1 MKKAHTYAEAVKY
14 DTKKK
19 FNKLIQKPDDLELI
33 GKGRSAYVFKLTE
46 EGGREMALKVFF
58 PEFKNIAAREAEI
71 YKKLSDSNYYP
82 DIDETG
88 PSYILME
95 YIKGYTFYECLNK
108 GIRIDDDMICE
119 VDRALNDARRKGL
132 NPSDIH
138 LRNLILTPS
147 GTIKV
152 IDVARFL
159 QTKECRQWDDLKTAY
174 QTLYKKSRFPQ
185 RLPKMWMELIAYLYK
200 KSWLQKQWATRKN
213 KFHP

>member
-1 MKKAHTYAEAVKY
+1 
-14 DTKKK
+14 
-19 FNKLIQKPDDLELI
+19 
-33 GKGRSAYVFKLTE
+33 
-46 EGGREMALKVFF
+46 
-58 PEFKNIAAREAEI
+58 
-71 YKKLSDSNYYP
+71 
-82 DIDETG
+82 
-88 PSYILME
+88 ME

-159 QTKECRQWDDLKTAY
+159 QTKECRQWDDLKQPIKPFT
-174 QTLYKKSRFPQ
+174 KSRF
-185 RLPKMWMELIAYLYK
+185 RRGFLRCGW
-200 KSWLQKQWATRKN
+200 N
-213 KFHP
+213 

>member
-1 MKKAHTYAEAVKY
+1 
-14 DTKKK
+14 
-19 FNKLIQKPDDLELI
+19 
-33 GKGRSAYVFKLTE
+33 
-46 EGGREMALKVFF
+46 
-58 PEFKNIAAREAEI
+58 
-71 YKKLSDSNYYP
+71 
-82 DIDETG
+82 
-88 PSYILME
+88 
-95 YIKGYTFYECLNK
+95 
-108 GIRIDDDMICE
+108 DDMICE

-200 KSWLQKQWATRKN
+200 KSWLQKQWASRKN

>member
-1 MKKAHTYAEAVKY
+1 VKKAQTYAEAVKY
-14 DTKKK
+14 NTKKK

-46 EGGREMALKVFF
+46 EGREMALKVFF

-82 DIDETG
+82 DIYETG

-108 GIRIDDDMICE
+108 GIPIDDDMICE
-119 VDRALNDARRKGL
+119 VDRALNDAKRKGL

-138 LRNLILTPS
+138 LRNLILTPAS
-147 GTIKV
+147 
-152 IDVARFL
+152 
-159 QTKECRQWDDLKTAY
+159 
-174 QTLYKKSRFPQ
+174 
-185 RLPKMWMELIAYLYK
+185 
-200 KSWLQKQWATRKN
+200 
-213 KFHP
+213 

>member
-1 MKKAHTYAEAVKY
+1 MKKAQTYAEAVKY
-14 DTKKK
+14 NTKKK

-46 EGGREMALKVFF
+46 EGREMALKVFF

-82 DIDETG
+82 DIYETG

-108 GIRIDDDMICE
+108 GILIDDDMICE

-174 QTLYKKSRFPQ
+174 QTIYKKSRFPQ
-185 RLPKMWMELIAYLYK
+185 RLPKLWMELIAYLYK
-200 KSWLQKQWATRKN
+200 KNWLQKQWAARKN

>member
-82 DIDETG
+82 DIYETG

-119 VDRALNDARRKGL
+119 VDRALNDARRKGTGGCKMASL
-132 NPSDIH
+132 SGPFAIRCSISPVCNKP
-138 LRNLILTPS
+138 LITIS
-147 GTIKV
+147 SSSCGRASKCSAGTSASLSSI
-152 IDVARFL
+152 
-159 QTKECRQWDDLKTAY
+159 LK
-174 QTLYKKSRFPQ
+174 
-185 RLPKMWMELIAYLYK
+185 
-200 KSWLQKQWATRKN
+200 
-213 KFHP
+213 

>member
-19 FNKLIQKPDDLELI
+19 FNKLIQKPDDLELT

-82 DIDETG
+82 DIYETG

-200 KSWLQKQWATRKN
+200 KSWLQKQWASRKN